1 MYKQIRH
8 DKACMLDIYIYMCS
22 VGFVNMCEIY
32 INKIHALKLS
42 KHICSKKRHHQ
53 KRCRF

>member
-42 KHICSKKRHHQ
+42 KHICSKKTTPPE
-53 KRCRF
+53 KM